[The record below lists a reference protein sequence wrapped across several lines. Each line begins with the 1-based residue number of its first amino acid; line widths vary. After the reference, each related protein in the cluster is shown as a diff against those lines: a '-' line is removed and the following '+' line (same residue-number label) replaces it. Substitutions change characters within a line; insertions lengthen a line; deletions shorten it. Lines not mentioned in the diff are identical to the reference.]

1 MFYLCNQNNKGINMN
16 AVSLNNLW
24 TYIQGLSLIEI
35 KVQILLRSTIIFRVR
50 RRKFWSAVA
59 EKSSFKEEVA
69 QVCIG
74 RILLQAI

>member
-1 MFYLCNQNNKGINMN
+1 MTMN

-50 RRKFWSAVA
+50 RRNFWSA
-59 EKSSFKEEVA
+59 EEGLLSFL
-69 QVCIG
+69 
-74 RILLQAI
+74 RINNE